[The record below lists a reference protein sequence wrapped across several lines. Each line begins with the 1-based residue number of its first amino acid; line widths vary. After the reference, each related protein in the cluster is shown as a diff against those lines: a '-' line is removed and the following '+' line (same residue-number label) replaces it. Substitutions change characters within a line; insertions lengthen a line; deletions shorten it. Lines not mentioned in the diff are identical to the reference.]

1 MKKLILPALIFGAI
15 AVSCKKEETKTTES
29 NSTEQVAQTEQT
41 EDKDENVTTF
51 EGKFPCADCSGIE
64 TKLILNKADN
74 TYILEN
80 KYVGKENGEFTDKGT
95 FETSEDGK
103 YITLKAEGDAGDPLV
118 YLLTDDVAYQVTKVG
133 DTELKED
140 YKLFKK

>member
-74 TYILEN
+74 TYIVES
-80 KYVGKENGEFTDKGT
+80 KYIGKDGGDADKGT
-95 FETSEDGK
+95 VETSEDGK
-103 YITLKAEGDAGDPLV
+103 YITLKGEDPAMTSV
-118 YLLTDDVAYQVTKVG
+118 YHISDDTAYLVTKVG

-140 YKLFKK
+140 YKLSKK

>member
-74 TYILEN
+74 TYIVES
-80 KYVGKENGEFTDKGT
+80 KYIGKDGGDADKGT

-103 YITLKAEGDAGDPLV
+103 YITLKGEDSAMTSVYHISGDTA
-118 YLLTDDVAYQVTKVG
+118 YLVTKVG

-140 YKLFKK
+140 YKLSKK

>member
-29 NSTEQVAQTEQT
+29 TPTEQT
-41 EDKDENVTTF
+41 EQVEATNENVTTF
-51 EGKFPCADCSGIE
+51 EGTFPCADCSGIE

-74 TYILEN
+74 TYTVES
-80 KYVGKENGEFTDKGT
+80 KYVGKENGEFADKGT
-95 FETSEDGK
+95 FETSTDGK
-103 YITLKAEGDAGDPLV
+103 YITLKGQDPAMTSV
-118 YLLTDDVAYQVTKVG
+118 YHISDDTAYLVTKVG

-140 YKLFKK
+140 YKLSKK

>member
-15 AVSCKKEETKTTES
+15 AVSCKKEETKATES

-74 TYILEN
+74 TYIVES
-80 KYVGKENGEFTDKGT
+80 KYIGKDGGDTDKGT
-95 FETSEDGK
+95 FETSADGK
-103 YITLKAEGDAGDPLV
+103 YITLKGQDPAMTSV
-118 YLLTDDVAYQVTKVG
+118 YHISDDTAYLVTKVG

-140 YKLFKK
+140 YKLSKE

>member
-29 NSTEQVAQTEQT
+29 TPTEQT
-41 EDKDENVTTF
+41 EQVEATNENVTTF
-51 EGKFPCADCSGIE
+51 EGTFPCADCSGIE

-74 TYILEN
+74 TYIVES
-80 KYVGKENGEFTDKGT
+80 KYIGKDGGDADKGT

-103 YITLKAEGDAGDPLV
+103 YITLKGEDPAMTSV
-118 YLLTDDVAYQVTKVG
+118 YHISDDTAYLVTKVG

-140 YKLFKK
+140 YKLSKK